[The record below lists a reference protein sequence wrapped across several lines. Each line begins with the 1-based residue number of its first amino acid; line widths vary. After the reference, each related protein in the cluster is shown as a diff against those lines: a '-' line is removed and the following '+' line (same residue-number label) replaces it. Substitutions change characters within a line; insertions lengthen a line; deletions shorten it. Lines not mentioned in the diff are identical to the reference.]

1 MSSNNKGLFVIGML
15 LIVLM
20 AFSCVGNF
28 NLSKIATDSGFDTS
42 YDSGGS
48 DWGGSSDWGSD
59 SSGGD
64 GDMFGLG
71 ENIILGVFFII
82 IPVSILFNKKKEKTT
97 KDKVLLILASIIIVV
112 LTLCR
117 LLVLLFT
124 LSGLLF
130 MAWAMITLAI
140 DSIFKKKK
148 KNKGL
153 PLTAENRKILDECY
167 EIFINVQNAWMNF
180 DYDSLRKET
189 TDNLYNTYYN
199 QLQSLVLKGQKN
211 VMSDFELVEY
221 KLIKLSKKNSITT
234 VKIELEVKFYDYI
247 VDSSNKVVRGKKRKK
262 VHMLYDLTY
271 VYNEEAIE
279 ECPNCNAKISKEDNI
294 CSYCKTT
301 IPSIRGK
308 MKLSTKKCIRQR

>member
-20 AFSCVGNF
+20 AFSYVGNF

-64 GDMFGLG
+64 GDIFGLG
-71 ENIILGVFFII
+71 ENIMFGVIFII
-82 IPVSILFNKKKEKTT
+82 VPLSMLFNKKEEKTT
-97 KDKVLLILASIIIVV
+97 KEKTKLILASIIIVV

-117 LLVLLFT
+117 LLVLL
-124 LSGLLF
+124 S
-130 MAWAMITLAI
+130 TLAFLLLMVWVMI
-140 DSIFKKKK
+140 SSAIESIFKKKK

-221 KLIKLSKKNSITT
+221 RLIKLSKKNSITT
-234 VKIELEVKFYDYI
+234 VKMELEVKFYDYI

>member
-1 MSSNNKGLFVIGML
+1 
-15 LIVLM
+15 
-20 AFSCVGNF
+20 
-28 NLSKIATDSGFDTS
+28 
-42 YDSGGS
+42 
-48 DWGGSSDWGSD
+48 
-59 SSGGD
+59 
-64 GDMFGLG
+64 
-71 ENIILGVFFII
+71 
-82 IPVSILFNKKKEKTT
+82 
-97 KDKVLLILASIIIVV
+97 
-112 LTLCR
+112 
-117 LLVLLFT
+117 
-124 LSGLLF
+124 
-130 MAWAMITLAI
+130 
-140 DSIFKKKK
+140 
-148 KNKGL
+148 
-153 PLTAENRKILDECY
+153 
-167 EIFINVQNAWMNF
+167 MNF

-221 KLIKLSKKNSITT
+221 RLIKLSKKNSITT
-234 VKIELEVKFYDYI
+234 VKMELEVKFYDYI

-279 ECPNCNAKISKEDNI
+279 ECPNCNAKISNI

>member
-20 AFSCVGNF
+20 AFSYVGNF

-97 KDKVLLILASIIIVV
+97 KEKVLLILASIIIVV

-221 KLIKLSKKNSITT
+221 ELIKLSKKNSITT
-234 VKIELEVKFYDYI
+234 VKMELEVKFYDYI

>member
-20 AFSCVGNF
+20 AFSYVGNF

-97 KDKVLLILASIIIVV
+97 KEKVLLILASIIIVV

-117 LLVLLFT
+117 LIVLLFT

-167 EIFINVQNAWMNF
+167 EIFVNVQNAWMNF

-234 VKIELEVKFYDYI
+234 VKMELEVKFYDYI

-262 VHMLYDLTY
+262 VRMLYDLTY

>member
-20 AFSCVGNF
+20 AFSYVGNF

-153 PLTAENRKILDECY
+153 PLTSENRKILDECY

-234 VKIELEVKFYDYI
+234 VKMELEVKFYDYI

>member
-20 AFSCVGNF
+20 AFSYVGNF

-221 KLIKLSKKNSITT
+221 RLIKLSKKNSITT
-234 VKIELEVKFYDYI
+234 VKMELEVKFYDYI

>member
-20 AFSCVGNF
+20 AFSYVGNF

-97 KDKVLLILASIIIVV
+97 KEKVLLILASIIIVV

>member
-20 AFSCVGNF
+20 AFSYVGNF
-28 NLSKIATDSGFDTS
+28 NLAKIATDSGFDTS

-97 KDKVLLILASIIIVV
+97 KEKVLLILASIIIVV

-221 KLIKLSKKNSITT
+221 RLIKLSKKNSITT
-234 VKIELEVKFYDYI
+234 VKMELEVKFYDYI

-279 ECPNCNAKISKEDNI
+279 ECPNCNAKISKEENI

>member
-20 AFSCVGNF
+20 AFSYVGNF

-97 KDKVLLILASIIIVV
+97 KEKVLLILASIIIVV

-148 KNKGL
+148 TNKGL

-234 VKIELEVKFYDYI
+234 VKMELEVKFYDYI

>member
-1 MSSNNKGLFVIGML
+1 MSSNNKVLFVIGML

-20 AFSCVGNF
+20 AFSYVGNF
-28 NLSKIATDSGFDTS
+28 NLAKIATDSGFDTS

-97 KDKVLLILASIIIVV
+97 KEKVLLILASIIIVV

-221 KLIKLSKKNSITT
+221 ELIKLSKKNSITT
-234 VKIELEVKFYDYI
+234 VKMELEVKFYDYI

>member
-20 AFSCVGNF
+20 AFSYVGNF
-28 NLSKIATDSGFDTS
+28 NLPKLATDSGFDTS

-148 KNKGL
+148 TNKGL

-234 VKIELEVKFYDYI
+234 VKMELEVKFYDYI

>member
-20 AFSCVGNF
+20 AFSYVGNF

-82 IPVSILFNKKKEKTT
+82 VPVSILFNKKKEKTT

-221 KLIKLSKKNSITT
+221 RLIKLSKKNSITT
-234 VKIELEVKFYDYI
+234 VKMELEVKFYDYI

-279 ECPNCNAKISKEDNI
+279 ECPNCNAKISKEENI

>member
-1 MSSNNKGLFVIGML
+1 MKRNIFMFTLGFL
-15 LIVLM
+15 LLTFFM
-20 AFSCVGNF
+20 YCYKTDF
-28 NLSKIATDSGFDTS
+28 NLYKIATDSGFDTS

-234 VKIELEVKFYDYI
+234 VKMELEVKFYDYI

-262 VHMLYDLTY
+262 VRMLYDLTY